1 MLGGNERHADRMTRI
16 RQQIE
21 RLGLESFIEIIGFV
35 PLAAVKTQLCQSQI
49 LLNIRREGI
58 YSRSG
63 LSTKLSEYL
72 ASGRLVI
79 SSEVGDVSKYLD
91 SGKNAILVSSK
102 TTVTEI
108 VAALETALKSSELRH
123 TIGAAGREVAI
134 KNFDVSVAKAK
145 LQVILD
151 RVLQTNPSGV
161 A

>member
-21 RLGLESFIEIIGFV
+21 RLGLESFIEIRGFV

-79 SSEVGDVSKYLD
+79 SSEVGDVSKYLVCNNF
-91 SGKNAILVSSK
+91 SLKLKIL
-102 TTVTEI
+102 
-108 VAALETALKSSELRH
+108 LF
-123 TIGAAGREVAI
+123 GFG
-134 KNFDVSVAKAK
+134 FVSVLKVARPFFS
-145 LQVILD
+145 LEVI
-151 RVLQTNPSGV
+151 QF
-161 A
+161 